1 MEKDNSLTN
10 QAYEIIR
17 QQIFDFDLFPG
28 QIVSDYLLSKELNMS
43 RTPIRQALM
52 RLEND
57 GLIEEQSGKKNYRIS
72 TITTEDIQDLFDF
85 REGIETTAFML
96 AWRKGIS
103 AEQQKTLQDI
113 TNQMRITNETGQA
126 KEHFFYDQQ
135 FHNELVALSGNKRLI
150 KAHDELLL
158 QLTRMRF
165 LSFLENS
172 LQSKACI
179 KHQAILDAIKE
190 QDYERGLQAIIDH
203 VRSSKDDYIALFGN
217 GLSSNSLCLL
227 RYFTKNV
234 TTNTGNTQDKNQ
246 IS

>member
-52 RLEND
+52 RLENE

-85 REGIETTAFML
+85 REGIETTAFRL

-113 TNQMRITNETGQA
+113 TDKMRITNETGQA

-150 KAHDELLL
+150 KAHDEILL

-172 LQSKACI
+172 LQSKACM
-179 KHQAILDAIKE
+179 KHQAILEAIRE
-190 QDYERGLQAIIDH
+190 QDYEHGLQAVIDH

-234 TTNTGNTQDKNQ
+234 TASTDNTTG
-246 IS
+246 